1 MTQLYIEYD
10 GDFEFTLKCEGN
22 TVGCLSYE
30 LHDEDEDEFAHLKK
44 LKSIFE
50 QFKIE
55 FEDGKQDI
63 SFCWSNGSHAGISL
77 KYNVNY
83 NKIKLSIDSYEQAG
97 AELSVPII
105 EKSEVLD
112 NIDNIIE
119 SIEESINALKHFAQM

>member
-22 TVGCLSYE
+22 IVGCLSYE
-30 LHDEDEDEFAHLKK
+30 LHNENEFAHLEK

-50 QFKIE
+50 KFKIE

-63 SFCWSNGSHAGISL
+63 SFTWSNESCAGISL
-77 KYNVNY
+77 KYNANY
-83 NKIKLSIDSYEQAG
+83 NKIKLRIDSYEQAG
-97 AELSVPII
+97 AELSVPVI

-112 NIDNIIE
+112 NINEIIE
-119 SIEESINALKHFAQM
+119 SIEESINALKHLEQI

>member
-22 TVGCLSYE
+22 IVGYLSYE
-30 LHDEDEDEFAHLKK
+30 LHNEDEVDHLEK
-44 LKSIFE
+44 LKFIFE

-55 FEDGKQDI
+55 FENGKQDI
-63 SFCWSNGSHAGISL
+63 SFNWSNESRAEISL
-77 KYNVNY
+77 KYNANY

-97 AELSVPII
+97 AQLSVPVI

-112 NIDNIIE
+112 NIDKIIE
-119 SIEESINALKHFAQM
+119 SIKESINSLEYFAKM